1 MNILLAVYLRVVAVY
16 LAISVFN
23 TINFMR
29 AVRIARGQKVRLN
42 PRAWRVAIKFGFGWH
57 RPLFFWLLDW
67 YLGLTNFDRMVKLVC
82 GK

>member
-1 MNILLAVYLRVVAVY
+1 MNILMAIFLRVVAVY
-16 LAISVFN
+16 LTVSIFN

-29 AVRIARGQKVRLN
+29 AVSIVRSQKVRLN
-42 PRAWRVAIKFGFGWH
+42 PRVWRVAIKFGFGWH

-67 YLGLTNFDRMVKLVC
+67 YLGLTNFDKMVQLVR

>member
-1 MNILLAVYLRVVAVY
+1 MNVLVAIFLRVVAVY
-16 LAISVFN
+16 LTISIFN
-23 TINFMR
+23 TINLLR
-29 AVRIARGQKVRLN
+29 AINIAKKQKVRLN

-67 YLGLTNFDRMVKLVC
+67 YIGLTNFDKMVQLVS

>member
-1 MNILLAVYLRVVAVY
+1 MSILVAIFLRVVAVY
-16 LAISVFN
+16 LTVSVFN

-29 AVRIARGQKVRLN
+29 AVNIAKRQKVRLN
-42 PRAWRVAIKFGFGWH
+42 PRAWRVAIKFGFGWR

-67 YLGLTNFDRMVKLVC
+67 YLGLTNFDKMVQLVS